1 VFEYFEDNYP
11 WSLSVVWA
19 IEASGTFS
27 EIHDAIQILRPVAK
41 EDAARSGLA
50 WYSAWHALAAQR
62 LRAAREAELTGFAQS
77 AGRSY
82 YRAGIYQLM
91 AIRFLPRTDPR
102 GNAAYVEGTK
112 YFLRGLELLRKPGR
126 ALDVPYEGGMLPG
139 ILAVPPSS
147 SPVPCV
153 VIFGGFDSLKEWL
166 YPIVIDAFMARGVA
180 LFVVDQAGVGGALR
194 LHNVPAVPEA
204 ERSAKACLDVLERIP
219 EIDPRRIG
227 LAGISLGGYYAP
239 RAAAFE
245 PRIRACCAWGGAFSP
260 AKLFNRLATEPDKA
274 RSIPDMIEHA
284 RWVFGATDRD
294 QTLRILQRLS
304 LAPVI
309 ERVRCPLLVLHG
321 ANDRQVNDDDAE
333 NTTRLAINSPKT
345 QLKVFGRE
353 EGGAEHCQLDN
364 AALAGDYMADWF
376 AETLG
381 RDPGQV

>member
-1 VFEYFEDNYP
+1 VFEYFPDNYA
-11 WSLSVVWA
+11 WSLSVIWA

-27 EIHDAIQILRPVAK
+27 EIHDAIQDLRPIAK
-41 EDAARSGLA
+41 ADAAQGGAA
-50 WYSAWHALAAQR
+50 WFSAWQTLALQR
-62 LRAAREAELTGFAQS
+62 LRTARTAEQRGFVQS
-77 AGRSY
+77 AGRNY

-91 AIRFLPRTDPR
+91 ALRFLPRADPR
-102 GNAAYVEGTK
+102 GDGAYVEGTRQ
-112 YFLRGLELLRKPGR
+112 FLRGLELLGKPGR
-126 ALDVPYEGGMLPG
+126 ALEVPYESGKLPG
-139 ILAVPPSS
+139 ILAVPRSR

-153 VIFGGFDSLKEWL
+153 VVFGGFDSLKEWL
-166 YPIVIDAFMARGVA
+166 YPLLVDAFIARGVA

-194 LHNVPAVPEA
+194 LYNLPAVPEA
-204 ERSAKACLDVLERIP
+204 ERSAKACIDVLERTP
-219 EIDPRRIG
+219 GIDPRRLG

-260 AKLFNRLATEPDKA
+260 ANLFNRLVVEPSKA
-274 RSIPDMIEHA
+274 RSIPDMFEHA

-294 QTLRILQRLS
+294 QALTILRSLS

-321 ANDRQVNDDDAE
+321 ANDRQVNDDDAD
-333 NTTRLAINSPKT
+333 NTARLAINSEKAE
-345 QLKVFGRE
+345 LKVFTRD

-376 AETLG
+376 AEALG
-381 RDPGQV
+381 RNAG